1 MLSQKPGDDRSRIVR
16 VLVVEDDDV
25 LGDGLKIGLQLEG
38 LTADIVTSCD
48 EARAAAALHDHEVIV
63 LDIGLPDGSG
73 LDLLREWRL
82 AGETV
87 PVLLLTARNLVED
100 RIGGLDAGADDYLG
114 KPFDLNELTARIRAL
129 QRRAAGHADSLLTV
143 GAIQLDLNRRSVSL
157 AGKPVDLSRREFA
170 VLRLLAEHPGHILSR
185 MQIEDRIYGW
195 QEEVGSNAVEVHVH
209 NLRAKLGRQAIETV
223 RGQGYRMLPA

>member
-1 MLSQKPGDDRSRIVR
+1 MR

>member
-1 MLSQKPGDDRSRIVR
+1 M
-16 VLVVEDDDV
+16 
-25 LGDGLKIGLQLEG
+25 
-38 LTADIVTSCD
+38 
-48 EARAAAALHDHEVIV
+48 
-63 LDIGLPDGSG
+63 
-73 LDLLREWRL
+73 
-82 AGETV
+82 
-87 PVLLLTARNLVED
+87 
-100 RIGGLDAGADDYLG
+100 
-114 KPFDLNELTARIRAL
+114 TARIRAL

>member
-1 MLSQKPGDDRSRIVR
+1 MR

-143 GAIQLDLNRRSVSL
+143 GAIQLDLNRRSVSF